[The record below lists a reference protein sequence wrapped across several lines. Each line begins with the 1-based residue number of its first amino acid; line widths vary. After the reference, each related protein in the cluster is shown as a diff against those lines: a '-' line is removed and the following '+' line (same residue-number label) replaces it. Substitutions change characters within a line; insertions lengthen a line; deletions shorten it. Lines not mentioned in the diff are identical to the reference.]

1 MEGPAESTT
10 GVLIACGVIIF
21 LSACMM
27 IRVLQALDEDDK
39 GEWE

>member
-1 MEGPAESTT
+1 MESPESSTA

-27 IRVLQALDEDDK
+27 VRILQALDKSDEED
-39 GEWE
+39 

>member
-1 MEGPAESTT
+1 MESPEASTA

-27 IRVLQALDEDDK
+27 VRILQALDKSDEED
-39 GEWE
+39 

>member
-27 IRVLQALDEDDK
+27 IRILQALEDDNK
-39 GEWE
+39 D